1 MQQYIERNVAV
12 KKLQM
17 IYFETSRLYLGII
30 KKGQKVIKDALDL
43 LENPTKADPE
53 KIYAKK
59 CDCEKISDDL

>member
-1 MQQYIERNVAV
+1 
-12 KKLQM
+12 M
-17 IYFETSRLYLGII
+17 IYFDTSRLYLDII